1 LFGGVLATEMGDKG
15 ITGGGP
21 PTLDSP
27 LVFGRG
33 ELKSDGVGFGALIV
47 PIF

>member
-1 LFGGVLATEMGDKG
+1 MGDRG

-21 PTLDSP
+21 PTSDPP

-33 ELKSDGVGFGALIV
+33 ELKSDGAGFGALIV